1 MIKLEDLLLTVYC
14 DVAIMDNI
22 YPMITIN
29 ITARI
34 KSIQNIRTLE
44 DRR

>member
-1 MIKLEDLLLTVYC
+1 MIKLEDLLLTAYC
-14 DVAIMDNI
+14 NVAIM
-22 YPMITIN
+22 Y

-34 KSIQNIRTLE
+34 KFTQNIRTLE